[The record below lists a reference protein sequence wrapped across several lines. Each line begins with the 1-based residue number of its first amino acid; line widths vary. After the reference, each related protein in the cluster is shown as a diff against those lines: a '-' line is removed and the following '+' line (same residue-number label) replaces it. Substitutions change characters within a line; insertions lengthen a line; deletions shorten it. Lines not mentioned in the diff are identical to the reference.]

1 MVTFL
6 ITSFFIIGF
15 LAVAVYFWQKPLSTT
30 ETESLPPLEPR
41 GLFAGGRAEESALA
55 AANAG
60 AKPHA
65 ESRSSLLQ
73 RARQGDS
80 KVLKELHD
88 PGDAAFYNQALD
100 LLVAKAGSDKEIL
113 SLASYVTRNELPVNR
128 GLAEKFIDSW
138 KRAPDRSSTAKMLH
152 LGALSD
158 DAAVYQAAVEAA
170 LQFWR
175 AGHLSGVSAQEL
187 HAILEGE
194 FWILSSSTRSSGT
207 GFLLKRTLASARREL
222 KAAQNEQ

>member
-15 LAVAVYFWQKPLSTT
+15 LAVAVYFWQRPLSTT

-41 GLFAGGRAEESALA
+41 GLFAGGCADESALA
-55 AANAG
+55 AVDAG
-60 AKPHA
+60 ARPHA
-65 ESRSSLLQ
+65 ESCSSLIL

-80 KVLKELHD
+80 TVLMELHD
-88 PGDAAFYNQALD
+88 PGDAAFYNQALN
-100 LLVAKAGSDKEIL
+100 LLVAEAGSDKEIL
-113 SLASYVTRNELPVNR
+113 SLASYVTRNELPVTR
-128 GLAEKFIDSW
+128 SLAEKFIDSW
-138 KRAPDRSSTAKMLH
+138 KSAPDRSSTAKMLH

-175 AGHLSGVSAQEL
+175 AGRLSGVSAQEL

>member
-41 GLFAGGRAEESALA
+41 GLFAGGRADESALA

-65 ESRSSLLQ
+65 ESRSSLIQ

-80 KVLKELHD
+80 KVLMELHD

-128 GLAEKFIDSW
+128 RLAEKFIDSW
-138 KRAPDRSSTAKMLH
+138 KRAPNRSSTAKMLH

>member
-6 ITSFFIIGF
+6 ITSLFIIGF
-15 LAVAVYFWQKPLSTT
+15 LVLAVYFWQKPSSTT
-30 ETESLPPLEPR
+30 EPESLPPLEPR
-41 GLFAGGRAEESALA
+41 GLFAEAPAEERALDDVDEV
-55 AANAG
+55 

-65 ESRSSLLQ
+65 DSRSSLIE
-73 RARQGDS
+73 RSRQGDAT
-80 KVLKELHD
+80 VLLELSD
-88 PGDAAFYNQALD
+88 PGDTNFYKQALD
-100 LLVAKAGSDKEIL
+100 LLVDKAGSEAKIFL
-113 SLASYVTRNELPVNR
+113 LASYVTRNELPVNR
-128 GLAEKFIDSW
+128 KLAEKFIDSC
-138 KRAPDRSSTAKMLH
+138 KSAPDRSSTAKMLH

-175 AGHLSGVSAQEL
+175 AGRLSGVSAQEL

-194 FWILSSSTRSSGT
+194 FWILSSSTRSSGA

-222 KAAQNEQ
+222 KAAQNEE

>member
-6 ITSFFIIGF
+6 ITSFFIIGL
-15 LAVAVYFWQKPLSTT
+15 LAAAVYFWQKPLSTT

-41 GLFAGGRAEESALA
+41 GLFGGGRADEPALA
-55 AANAG
+55 AVEAG

-65 ESRSSLLQ
+65 ESRSSLIQ

-80 KVLKELHD
+80 TVLMELRD
-88 PGDAAFYNQALD
+88 PGDSAFYNQALD
-100 LLVAKAGSDKEIL
+100 LLVAGAGSDKEIL
-113 SLASYVTRNELPVNR
+113 SLASCVMRNELPVNR
-128 GLAEKFIDSW
+128 RLAEKFIDSW
-138 KRAPDRSSTAKMLH
+138 KSAPDRSSTAKMLH
-152 LGALSD
+152 FGALSD

-175 AGHLSGVSAQEL
+175 AGRLPGVSAQEL

-222 KAAQNEQ
+222 KAAQNDQ

>member
-1 MVTFL
+1 MVTFF
-6 ITSFFIIGF
+6 ITSLFIIGF
-15 LAVAVYFWQKPLSTT
+15 LAVAVYFWQRPLSTT

-41 GLFAGGRAEESALA
+41 GLFAAGQADESALDVVD
-55 AANAG
+55 AG
-60 AKPHA
+60 AKPHT
-65 ESRSSLLQ
+65 ESRSSLIE
-73 RARQGDS
+73 RARQGDRT
-80 KVLKELHD
+80 VLMELHD
-88 PGDAAFYNQALD
+88 PDDAAFYNQALD
-100 LLVAKAGSDKEIL
+100 LLVAEAGSDAKIL

-128 GLAEKFIDSW
+128 RLAEKFIDSC
-138 KRAPDRSSTAKMLH
+138 KSAPDRSSTAKMLH

-158 DAAVYQAAVEAA
+158 DATVYQAAVEAA

-175 AGHLSGVSAQEL
+175 AGRLPGVSAEEL

-222 KAAQNEQ
+222 KAAQND